1 MDRFDGSRAVSKA
14 ESAVFF
20 FGMISILA
28 AVPCIFIGIADDEM
42 LFVVGVAC
50 LAVAITCFINHA
62 ILKGFRQLVKA
73 GEVYMEE
80 VNKKNLADMDEKKKE
95 SDDKIDYLCQD

>member
-20 FGMISILA
+20 FGLISLLA
-28 AVPCIFIGIADDEM
+28 GVSCVFIGFDDGEV
-42 LFVVGVAC
+42 LFILGLSC
-50 LAVAITCFINHA
+50 IAVAISCFITHA

-73 GEVYMEE
+73 GEIYMEE
-80 VNKKNLADMDEKKKE
+80 VKKRNLADMDEKKKE

>member
-42 LFVVGVAC
+42 LFVVGIAC

-80 VNKKNLADMDEKKKE
+80 VRKSRPAEDDKKKD